1 MGLRRSGE
9 PTVNPVE
16 RLGSMGLIPVV
27 KIDQPAQAIPL
38 AEALLTGGLP
48 CAEITFRTAAAEE
61 SIRLISHAYPEIVL
75 GAGTVLTTTQAQQAA
90 DAGARYIV
98 SPGFDLKV
106 VEWCKTHG
114 LAVFPGVATPTEIQM
129 ALDKGLDLL
138 KFFPAEAL
146 GGIPMLEA
154 VAAPFNGVRFIPT
167 GGISAANLAAYLS
180 LPMVFAVGGSWL
192 VTAKLLSA
200 GAFEEI
206 RRLTQEAV
214 AIVDHVRQKRGQA

>member
-1 MGLRRSGE
+1 
-9 PTVNPVE
+9 VNPVD

-27 KIDQPAQAIPL
+27 KIDQPSQAIPL

-61 SIRLISHAYPEIVL
+61 SIRLISRAFPEIVL
-75 GAGTVLTTTQAQQAA
+75 GAGTVLTTAQAQQAA
-90 DAGARYIV
+90 DAGARFIV
-98 SPGFDLKV
+98 SPGFDGKV
-106 VEWCKTHG
+106 VAWCQAHD
-114 LAVFPGVATPTEIQM
+114 LPILPGVATPTEIQM

-154 VAAPFNGVRFIPT
+154 VAAPFGAVRFIPT

-192 VTAKLLSA
+192 VTARLLSD
-200 GAFEEI
+200 GAFQEI

-214 AIVDHVRQKRGQA
+214 AIVDRVRQKREQR